1 MKTETKIS
9 NTALKN
15 TKHKY
20 LTTKKKENHD
30 EKRNMEN
37 ADTGYH
43 QHSHRRSN
51 YSRSNE
57 LHVEKAV
64 KKKRKAARK
73 RRQKIKA
80 LKEAKASSN
89 IKMLLAFSQ
98 GSFYI

>member
-1 MKTETKIS
+1 
-9 NTALKN
+9 
-15 TKHKY
+15 
-20 LTTKKKENHD
+20 
-30 EKRNMEN
+30 MEN

-57 LHVEKAV
+57 LHVEKAA

-80 LKEAKASSN
+80 LKEAKASS
-89 IKMLLAFSQ
+89 KHKDAFSLFLRALSIYRKFQ
-98 GSFYI
+98 SGFSMG

>member
-1 MKTETKIS
+1 
-9 NTALKN
+9 
-15 TKHKY
+15 
-20 LTTKKKENHD
+20 
-30 EKRNMEN
+30 MEN

-57 LHVEKAV
+57 LHVEKAAR
-64 KKKRKAARK
+64 KKRKAARQ

-80 LKEAKASSN
+80 LKEAKASLN

>member
-1 MKTETKIS
+1 
-9 NTALKN
+9 
-15 TKHKY
+15 
-20 LTTKKKENHD
+20 
-30 EKRNMEN
+30 MEN

-57 LHVEKAV
+57 LHVEKAA
-64 KKKRKAARK
+64 K
-73 RRQKIKA
+73 KIKA
-80 LKEAKASSN
+80 LKEAKASLN

>member
-1 MKTETKIS
+1 
-9 NTALKN
+9 
-15 TKHKY
+15 
-20 LTTKKKENHD
+20 
-30 EKRNMEN
+30 MEN

-43 QHSHRRSN
+43 QYSHRRSN
-51 YSRSNE
+51 YSRSNK
-57 LHVEKAV
+57 LHVEKAA